1 MLNYLWAG
9 IILTGIIY
17 AVVTGRI
24 PEVTNAAIDSSRE
37 AVTLCITMM
46 GVISLWSGLMEI
58 ASKAGVIESVS
69 GKLRPVLK
77 FLYPDL
83 PAGHPAQKS
92 IATNMIA
99 NFLGLGWAATPA
111 GLKAM
116 EELRELE
123 DDRRAGRTAGPARKK
138 GIAGN
143 EMCTFLIINISSL
156 QLIPVNI
163 IAFRSQYGSVNPA
176 AIVGAGIV
184 ATAISTGTAVI
195 FCKIMDKRC

>member
-9 IILTGIIY
+9 MILTGIIY

-123 DDRRAGRTAGPARKK
+123 DDRRSGRTAGPARKK

-156 QLIPVNI
+156 QLIPVNV